1 MASIRSACVGAEP
14 AGAGYWSLFSKVCMR
29 TNISIDAAHGYGAD
43 EPVPD
48 MLRGHDAAIA
58 AHDTAHGYT
67 GGIEALA
74 KRMQVNAN
82 TLTHKVN
89 PKNTTHFLTLRDAIE
104 MQWQSRD
111 YRILHA
117 MAGEL
122 GFACVPATPV
132 HTDGDPI
139 DTLMRMQMAFAD
151 YVQALGEALTR
162 RAGGVSGNQMRK
174 AEFHAAEAVAGVG
187 HALTLLRGLMREE
200 PKA

>member
-1 MASIRSACVGAEP
+1 
-14 AGAGYWSLFSKVCMR
+14 MR

-48 MLRGHDAAIA
+48 KLRGHDAAVA
-58 AHDTAHGYT
+58 AYDTAHGYD
-67 GGIEALA
+67 GGIVALA
-74 KRMQVNAN
+74 KRMGHNPN

-89 PKNTTHFLTLRDAIE
+89 LQNTTHHLTLRDAID

-122 GFACVPATPV
+122 DHVCIRATPA
-132 HTDGDPI
+132 HSEGDPL
-139 DTLMRMQMAFAD
+139 DALVQLQMAFAD

-162 RAGGVSGNQMRK
+162 RKDGVSRNQMRK
-174 AEFHAAEAVAGVG
+174 AEHHAAELVANVG
-187 HALTLLRGLMREE
+187 HSLAMLRGLMREE

>member
-1 MASIRSACVGAEP
+1 MASIRSASVGAVSAC
-14 AGAGYWSLFSKVCMR
+14 AGRWSFFSKVCMR

-58 AHDTAHGYT
+58 AHDTAHGYA
-67 GGIEALA
+67 GGIDALA

-82 TLTHKVN
+82 TLSHKVN

-122 GFACVPATPV
+122 GFACIPAAPV
-132 HTDGDPI
+132 HSEGDPI
-139 DTLMRMQMAFAD
+139 DTLMRLQMSFAD

-162 RAGGVSGNQMRK
+162 RDAGVSGNQMRK
-174 AEFHAAEAVAGVG
+174 AEFHAAEAVANVG
-187 HALTLLRGLMREE
+187 HALALLRGLMRSE
-200 PKA
+200 PKT